1 MKTEKNV
8 FVRLL
13 TAVCVSA
20 FLGGAFTA
28 PAQAAF
34 PQDQAGIAA
43 YVKLEGV
50 NLESFENAKKN
61 LFELPESVGGTF
73 MIGSNHYAINDSPY
87 SAGGDKI
94 SVKIYLGVDGW
105 LAAYLLKD
113 ESLGKIINWKT
124 GATIA
129 DNILKVAVEDA
140 MQKITH
146 TGAGTIK
153 YYDFANPQA
162 SKMTIIVENIGVDDE
177 GYTDEFSVLIPGDL
191 KRASYSLLS
200 SGCNIA
206 SHYSLMILYL
216 NGSYV
221 AGQPSAAFL
230 WGDYDLTKFI
240 VGGGNKILTSRM
252 YGSQCKTDSAT
263 VLVYNPY

>member
-8 FVRLL
+8 FVGLSV
-13 TAVCVSA
+13 AVFGLV
-20 FLGGAFTA
+20 FFGAA

-50 NLESFENAKKN
+50 SHQRFDDAKKI
-61 LFELPESVGGTF
+61 LFELPEAVGEDF
-73 MIGSNHYAINDSPY
+73 MIGSNRYPINDNSDGG
-87 SAGGDKI
+87 SANKTNI
-94 SVKIYLGVDGW
+94 RIYLQTDGW
-105 LAAYLLKD
+105 LAVYLLRD

-124 GATIA
+124 GATIS
-129 DNILKVAVEDA
+129 DNILKVAIEDA

-146 TGAGTIK
+146 TSAGAIK
-153 YYDFANPQA
+153 YYDFANPEA
-162 SKMTIIVENIGVDDE
+162 SKMTFITENIGVNDE

-200 SGCNIA
+200 SGCTPA
-206 SHYSLMILYL
+206 SHYVLMSLSL
-216 NGSYV
+216 NGSHV
-221 AGQPSAAFL
+221 AGQFGSIFL
-230 WGDYDLTKFI
+230 LGDYDLTKFI
-240 VGGGNKILTSRM
+240 AGGANKILTSRM
-252 YGSQCKTDSAT
+252 YGSKCKTDSAT

>member
-1 MKTEKNV
+1 
-8 FVRLL
+8 
-13 TAVCVSA
+13 
-20 FLGGAFTA
+20 
-28 PAQAAF
+28 
-34 PQDQAGIAA
+34 
-43 YVKLEGV
+43 
-50 NLESFENAKKN
+50 
-61 LFELPESVGGTF
+61 

-94 SVKIYLGVDGW
+94 SVKIYLGVDSW

-129 DNILKVAVEDA
+129 DNILKVAIEDV

-153 YYDFANPQA
+153 YYDFANLQA
-162 SKMTIIVENIGVDDE
+162 SKMTFIIENIGIDDE

-200 SGCNIA
+200 SGCNMA
-206 SHYSLMILYL
+206 SHYSLMTLYL
-216 NGSYV
+216 DGSYV
-221 AGQPSAAFL
+221 AGQPSTVFL

-240 VGGGNKILTSRM
+240 VGGGNKILTYRLN
-252 YGSQCKTDSAT
+252 YGQCKTDSAT